1 MPSDST
7 NNTSAPRNGRR
18 FQFGLLSL
26 LALTALCGVVF
37 ALMREDPAE
46 RDQQVLKALMT
57 KGAFYWDWTID
68 ERGRVVQLEYFGDR
82 YDDVF
87 SLEIKKLD
95 ALQTLEV
102 CANIGISEY
111 SLKNFAEL
119 KSLRR
124 LIVKDTPLTDEELQA
139 FRQRC
144 PECVVE
150 HSFRDFAS
158 YGDYVWWRN
167 EYNQRQLSLE
177 SPLEASDDQPLPVAQ
192 GEGLGTD

>member
-7 NNTSAPRNGRR
+7 HNTSVPRTGRR

-46 RDQQVLKALMT
+46 RDQQVMENLISTGLY
-57 KGAFYWDWTID
+57 YWDWTTD
-68 ERGRVVQLEYFGDR
+68 ERGRIVHLEYVGGS
-82 YDDVF
+82 YDDVW

-124 LIVKDTPLTDEELQA
+124 LIVKDTPLTDEELRA
-139 FRQRC
+139 FRQQC

-158 YGDYVWWRN
+158 YADYAWWRC
-167 EYNQRQLSLE
+167 EYNLRQLSLE